1 MTKNM
6 SRLLV
11 ETVVRNALKSI
22 RNDPERGVRNLID
35 MALQFSE
42 GRFQKN
48 FFTIA
53 QSMLQNEKS
62 AYYDLIRNTVLH
74 TDIERLYTFGMN
86 LGYNGC
92 TEGARQIRSYE
103 ETMNCNIPW
112 SLSLQTEPGALEEH
126 REQYDTLIHDGE
138 QLGIFTWM
146 LFPTCCAQSV
156 LPLVKAHPDSAFC
169 LFCEGSDLTDAFL
182 DEAEDL
188 YHTML
193 VVRYDKKN
201 ASRITALQ
209 DRELLYSV
217 WYSYGQRDMEVI
229 LNEDLFFNAQE
240 LTPMFT
246 VLLPG
251 ETCPKELRRLV
262 YQAVTRARREQ
273 TYQTIL
279 LELQQD
285 SQTIDSII
293 SGDGCS
299 IYFNKDGYLCDWET
313 NSGRAQ
319 DNLFQ
324 SRLPDIL
331 SHACPNEAKQL
342 I

>member
-1 MTKNM
+1 MTKKM
-6 SRLLV
+6 PRLLV

-42 GRFQKN
+42 GRFQKD

-53 QSMLQNEKS
+53 QSMLKNENS
-62 AYYDLIRNTVLH
+62 AYYGLVRNTVLQ

-92 TEGARQIRSYE
+92 TEGARQIRRYE
-103 ETMNCNIPW
+103 ESLNCNIPW
-112 SLSLQTEPGALEEH
+112 SLSLQTEPGTLEEH
-126 REQYDTLIHDGE
+126 CEQYDNLIHDGE

-156 LPLVKAHPDSAFC
+156 LPLVKAHPNSAFC
-169 LFCEGSDLTDAFL
+169 LFCEGGDLTDAFL
-182 DEAEDL
+182 DEVEDL

-193 VVRYDKKN
+193 VVRYDKEV

-209 DRELLYSV
+209 KRELLYSV
-217 WYSYGQRDMEVI
+217 WYSYGQKDMEAI
-229 LNEDLFFNAQE
+229 LNEYLFLNAQE

-246 VLLPG
+246 VLLPD
-251 ETCPKELRRLV
+251 ETCPKEQRQLV
-262 YQAVTRARREQ
+262 YQTVTRVRREQ

-279 LELQQD
+279 LELQRD
-285 SQTIDSII
+285 NQTIDSII

-299 IYFNKDGYLCDWET
+299 IYFNKDGYLCDWEAST
-313 NSGRAQ
+313 DHEQ

-324 SRLPDIL
+324 SSLPDIL
-331 SHACPNEAKQL
+331 SHACPKGAVHP

>member
-1 MTKNM
+1 MAKKM

-22 RNDPERGVRNLID
+22 QNDPERGIRNLID
-35 MALQFSE
+35 MALQFSP
-42 GRFQKN
+42 GRFQKE

-53 QSMLQNEKS
+53 QTMLQNGRS
-62 AYYDLIRNTVLH
+62 AYYGLVKNTVLH

-92 TEGARQIRSYE
+92 TEGARQIRRYE

-112 SLSLQTEPGALEEH
+112 SLSLQTEPGTLEEH
-126 REQYDTLIHDGE
+126 REQYDTLIQDGE

-146 LFPTCCAQSV
+146 LFPTCCAQSA
-156 LPLVKAHPDSAFC
+156 LPLAKAHPDSAFC
-169 LFCEGSDLTDAFL
+169 LFCEGNDLTDAFL
-182 DEAEDL
+182 DEVEDL

-193 VVRYDKKN
+193 VVRYDEET
-201 ASRITALQ
+201 ASRITVLQ

-217 WYSYGQRDMEVI
+217 WYSYGQRDIEAI
-229 LNEDLFFNAQE
+229 LNGDLFLNAQE
-240 LTPMFT
+240 LTPAFT
-246 VLLPG
+246 VLLPD

-262 YQAVTRARREQ
+262 YQAVTRARIEQ
-273 TYQTIL
+273 FYQTIL
-279 LELQQD
+279 LELQRD
-285 SQTIDSII
+285 NHVIDSII

-313 NSGRAQ
+313 STGREP

-331 SHACPNEAKQL
+331 SHACPKEAKQL